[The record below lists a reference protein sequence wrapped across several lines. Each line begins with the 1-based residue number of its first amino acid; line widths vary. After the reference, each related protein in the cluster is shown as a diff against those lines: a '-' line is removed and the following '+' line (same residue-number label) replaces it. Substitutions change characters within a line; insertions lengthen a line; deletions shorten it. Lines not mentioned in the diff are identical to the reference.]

1 MSGTFND
8 YESSNTNS
16 VLSLMSF
23 VETLQPTDI
32 PLLFKILRWPKN
44 TENPPF
50 NPVLDVI
57 RLAFLNKSKN
67 GLSSALL
74 QSSDTITNEF
84 ADIMIGY
91 ITDSNKPTN
100 QMLAVKAVTNIFS
113 CDKGSKNLKFLLNY
127 LKLRYH
133 TQFCSYQ

>member
-1 MSGTFND
+1 MSL
-8 YESSNTNS
+8 TNRQKANY
-16 VLSLMSF
+16 VLSLISF

-32 PLLFKILRWPKN
+32 PLLFKILRWPKS

-74 QSSDTITNEF
+74 QSSDTIRNEF

-113 CDKGSKNLKFLLNY
+113 CDKGSENLTFPLNY
-127 LKLRYH
+127 FKLHYH
-133 TQFCSYQ
+133 THHFSLTNK